1 MKSDLP
7 IEVIRFKEIRE
18 EHNLTQQAYAE
29 ALGIKNS
36 TADIERGK
44 SKISGAVVAEL
55 LSTFGVNP
63 LWLYGKSHRKTIELT
78 VNTTPKVVTV
88 DSTNN
93 DNIVLVNVK
102 AAAGYPHN
110 LQDVDWYE
118 ELPAFQLP
126 LNEYRNATYRGFQV
140 QGDSMLPSLYPGE
153 WVLGR
158 AVESLSMLDNHAICV
173 VVLQD
178 SVLVKKIQ
186 KHPEND
192 RLSLISLNTEY
203 PPITV
208 NANEIQE
215 IWQVNSKISMEI
227 DKDPGNAS
235 LEQIQQA
242 ITEIKKDIASLKK

>member
-7 IEVIRFKEIRE
+7 IEVSRFKEIRE
-18 EHNLTQQAYAE
+18 SLNMTQQAFAE
-29 ALGIKNS
+29 TLGIKNS

-55 LSTFGVNP
+55 LSQFDINP

-88 DSTNN
+88 DSANN
-93 DNIVLVNVK
+93 DNIVMVNVR

-126 LNEYRNATYRGFQV
+126 LNEFRNATYRGFQV
-140 QGDSMLPSLYPGE
+140 EGDSMLPSLYPGE

-158 AVESLSMLDNHAICV
+158 AVENLSLLDNHAICV
-173 VVLQD
+173 IVLQD

-186 KHPEND
+186 KHPNND
-192 RLSLISLNTEY
+192 RLSLISLNKEY

-227 DKDPGNAS
+227 EKDPGNAS
-235 LEQIQQA
+235 LEQIHQA
-242 ITEIKKDIASLKK
+242 ITEIKKDLEALKK